1 MEYVMKYNFD
11 EAVERRGT
19 GCLKYDFA
27 KERGKKE
34 DVLPL
39 WVADMDFK
47 TAPAVT
53 ERLQKVVEH
62 GIYGYSDSK
71 EDYFAAVSG
80 WYHDHFDW
88 EAFRMDGKTGVA
100 GKNAGSCFCTCGR
113 CACIYGKRRYSF
125 DPTAGILSVSSGH

>member
-62 GIYGYSDSK
+62 GIYVFL
-71 EDYFAAVSG
+71 YFRLKIFKV
-80 WYHDHFDW
+80 DLIMTIF
-88 EAFRMDGKTGVA
+88 
-100 GKNAGSCFCTCGR
+100 
-113 CACIYGKRRYSF
+113 
-125 DPTAGILSVSSGH
+125 

>member
-80 WYHDHFDW
+80 WYHDHFD
-88 EAFRMDGKTGVA
+88 MDSNGK
-100 GKNAGSCFCTCGR
+100 KKES
-113 CACIYGKRRYSF
+113 
-125 DPTAGILSVSSGH
+125 GIS

>member
-39 WVADMDFK
+39 WVAE
-47 TAPAVT
+47 TARHLLAVMGC
-53 ERLQKVVEH
+53 R
-62 GIYGYSDSK
+62 YG
-71 EDYFAAVSG
+71 F
-80 WYHDHFDW
+80 
-88 EAFRMDGKTGVA
+88 
-100 GKNAGSCFCTCGR
+100 
-113 CACIYGKRRYSF
+113 
-125 DPTAGILSVSSGH
+125 

>member
-1 MEYVMKYNFD
+1 MFKIRFC
-11 EAVERRGT
+11 ERT
-19 GCLKYDFA
+19 W
-27 KERGKKE
+27 EKE

-71 EDYFAAVSG
+71 EDYLQQ
-80 WYHDHFDW
+80 Y
-88 EAFRMDGKTGVA
+88 RDG
-100 GKNAGSCFCTCGR
+100 
-113 CACIYGKRRYSF
+113 IM
-125 DPTAGILSVSSGH
+125 II

>member
-11 EAVERRGT
+11 EVVERRGT

-62 GIYGYSDSK
+62 GI
-71 EDYFAAVSG
+71 
-80 WYHDHFDW
+80 
-88 EAFRMDGKTGVA
+88 MDTVKAKKIILQQYRDGIMIILTGM
-100 GKNAGSCFCTCGR
+100 
-113 CACIYGKRRYSF
+113 
-125 DPTAGILSVSSGH
+125 

>member
-1 MEYVMKYNFD
+1 MEYAMKYNFD
-11 EAVERRGT
+11 EVVERRGA

-62 GIYGYSDSK
+62 GIYGYRDRKSTRLNSSHTL
-71 EDYFAAVSG
+71 AS
-80 WYHDHFDW
+80 
-88 EAFRMDGKTGVA
+88 RM
-100 GKNAGSCFCTCGR
+100 
-113 CACIYGKRRYSF
+113 
-125 DPTAGILSVSSGH
+125 PSSA

>member
-39 WVADMDFK
+39 WGL
-47 TAPAVT
+47 PIWILRL
-53 ERLQKVVEH
+53 RLQ
-62 GIYGYSDSK
+62 
-71 EDYFAAVSG
+71 
-80 WYHDHFDW
+80 
-88 EAFRMDGKTGVA
+88 
-100 GKNAGSCFCTCGR
+100 
-113 CACIYGKRRYSF
+113 
-125 DPTAGILSVSSGH
+125 